1 MFKYSKDGISVLTIL
16 DTRRAK
22 KSGQIPVKVQVLYRR
37 KQKYYSTGK
46 EVSKE
51 DWARLLKVKSRL
63 LAEIRSDIE
72 SSFSTIKQQVN
83 ELITK
88 GEFSIETLSVR
99 LGRQMNDMT
108 LRSAF
113 RLKMKELEAYEQAN
127 TYLNYQSALKSL
139 EDFGGSTIPLE
150 NITIDWLK
158 RCEKFW
164 MSEGKSYSSI
174 SIYFRALKCVLNRAV
189 HDGIIK
195 ESSFPFGKNKY
206 EIPEGCGRKLAL
218 TLSEIK
224 KVMSYQCETK
234 DIEELLFEC
243 NPKEEKNRL
252 KEKIINKLNW
262 KYDYIESS
270 KIPTKTSVTK
280 LKQSEEQNT
289 ISLTYNPKFLEKTQ
303 RLTSAQKGTV
313 MHLCVQKLDESKDYT
328 KVEIEEF
335 VQNLYKESIISEL
348 ELKSI
353 NVQVLYE
360 YTQSELWKDLKN
372 AKRIYKEQPFYIN
385 VSAKEIYE
393 EADQEKILVQGI
405 IDLYYIN
412 KDDKLIL
419 VDYKTDYIKS
429 GDEKELELKYK
440 VQLELYKK
448 ALEEALGRK
457 VDKAIIYALS
467 QKS

>member
-1 MFKYSKDGISVLTIL
+1 MYSRNENSFDQVKKIDYKLLEKYISYLDWLELVYLYNKDKIDDVVELKEY
-16 DTRRAK
+16 K
-22 KSGQIPVKVQVLYRR
+22 KDDV
-37 KQKYYSTGK
+37 
-46 EVSKE
+46 
-51 DWARLLKVKSRL
+51 
-63 LAEIRSDIE
+63 
-72 SSFSTIKQQVN
+72 
-83 ELITK
+83 
-88 GEFSIETLSVR
+88 
-99 LGRQMNDMT
+99 
-108 LRSAF
+108 
-113 RLKMKELEAYEQAN
+113 LKMK
-127 TYLNYQSALKSL
+127 
-139 EDFGGSTIPLE
+139 
-150 NITIDWLK
+150 
-158 RCEKFW
+158 
-164 MSEGKSYSSI
+164 
-174 SIYFRALKCVLNRAV
+174 
-189 HDGIIK
+189 
-195 ESSFPFGKNKY
+195 KNK
-206 EIPEGCGRKLAL
+206 I
-218 TLSEIK
+218 
-224 KVMSYQCETK
+224 ETK

-243 NPKEEKNRL
+243 NLKEEDRL
-252 KEKIINKLNW
+252 KEKIINKLDW
-262 KYDYIESS
+262 KYDYIDSS

-289 ISLTYNPKFLEKTQ
+289 ISLTYSPKFLEKTQ

-328 KVEIEEF
+328 KDEIEEF
-335 VQNLYKESIISEL
+335 VQNLYKEGIISEL

-353 NVQVLYE
+353 NVHVLYE

-385 VSAKEIYE
+385 VFAKEIYE

-429 GDEKELELKYK
+429 GNEKELELKYK
-440 VQLELYKK
+440 VQLDIYKK